1 MDEKWSTQ
9 QRNDLAT
16 CPFCGTAAIEQGR
29 MAESD
34 TATQWRIQCGN
45 PFCEVVCQ
53 TYVFAALSDA
63 ERAWQ
68 DRGVCMGVIGNPTP
82 APDPTSH

>member
-1 MDEKWSTQ
+1 MGTEWTTK
-9 QRNDLAT
+9 QRDDLTT
-16 CPFCGTAAIEQGR
+16 CPFCATAAIEQGR

-34 TATQWRIQCGN
+34 TTTQWRIQCGN

-53 TYVFAALSDA
+53 TRIFAALSDA

-68 DRGVCMGVIGNPTP
+68 ERYANVGMGIIGRQPSTGR
-82 APDPTSH
+82 S